1 LEDRIMLAR
10 MLLVIGLV
18 LGLTVPILAADK
30 GEESYIKVEVK
41 GTLQTGVA
49 AIGGETTG
57 VLLKTKDGTLE
68 LDLKDKEQRADAEK
82 LNGKP
87 VLVNGTLAVR
97 KGVEIG
103 QRLIVT
109 VTSLKAADA
118 KEK

>member
-1 LEDRIMLAR
+1 
-10 MLLVIGLV
+10 MLLVVGLA
-18 LGLTVPILAADK
+18 LGLTVPVRAADK
-30 GEESYIKVEVK
+30 DAPKVEESYIKVEVK
-41 GTLQTGVA
+41 GTLQTGIA

-57 VLLKTKDGTLE
+57 VLIKTKDGTLE
-68 LDLKDKEQRADAEK
+68 LDLKDKDLRADAEK

-87 VLVNGTLAVR
+87 VLVSGTLAVR
-97 KGVEIG
+97 KGVEVG